1 MTKKADYTPEEWQ
14 LLLDVPA
21 LAGLG
26 VMMAGKSGLGTMK
39 EAIALTQGVMAGSRD
54 HPNLELIQSIIEA
67 RLKGGERSTAE
78 TLSGNPYQGLGREKF
93 VDVVA
98 EKCTAAAALLAAKA
112 TPEEAAGFKAWIV
125 SIGDQVAKAA
135 REGGFLGFGGTQV
148 SAEEVAVIDRIKTS
162 LNA

>member
-1 MTKKADYTPEEWQ
+1 MTKKADYTADEWQ

-21 LAGLG
+21 LAGLADDG
-26 VMMAGKSGLGTMK
+26 RQERPRHDE
-39 EAIALTQGVMAGSRD
+39 EAIALTQGVMAGSCD
-54 HPNLELIQSIIEA
+54 YPNLELIQSIIEA

-112 TPEEAAGFKAWIV
+112 TPEEAAGLKAWII

-135 REGGFLGFGGTQV
+135 REG
-148 SAEEVAVIDRIKTS
+148 S
-162 LNA
+162 

>member
-1 MTKKADYTPEEWQ
+1 MTKKADYTADEWQ

-54 HPNLELIQSIIEA
+54 YPNLELIQSIIEA

-112 TPEEAAGFKAWIV
+112 TPEEAAVRRI
-125 SIGDQVAKAA
+125 
-135 REGGFLGFGGTQV
+135 FLGECNAASGFQ
-148 SAEEVAVIDRIKTS
+148 ADRPHC
-162 LNA
+162 